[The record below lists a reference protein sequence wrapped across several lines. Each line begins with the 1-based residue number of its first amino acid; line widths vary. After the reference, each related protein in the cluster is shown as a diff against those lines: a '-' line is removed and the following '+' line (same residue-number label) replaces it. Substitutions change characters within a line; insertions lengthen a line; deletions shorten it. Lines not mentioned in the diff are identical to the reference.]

1 LFPFRVEEETTPTG
15 DVMLNIGYNE
25 SCPGI
30 GNGAL
35 VDKDRLKKLVLE
47 QFIARTESIIPRI
60 QKLASEGKIDQSA
73 KIYRTLPGR
82 RVQSSTGDK
91 IIR

>member
-1 LFPFRVEEETTPTG
+1 VEEETTPSG

-25 SCPGI
+25 TCPGI
-30 GNGAL
+30 GKGGL
-35 VDKDRLKKLVLE
+35 VDKDKLKKLVLD

-60 QKLASEGKIDQSA
+60 QKLASEGKIDKNA
-73 KIYRTLPGR
+73 TIYRTLPGR
-82 RVQSSTGDK
+82 RVQSGIGDK